1 MTIELPARGPRHQQ
15 GRHSQQHEAGRGF
28 ECQAV
33 RGPAAEKRERQ
44 QVVIHKSDVTDEKKL
59 PRDAHPTM
67 AAQRGKGHHERPGD
81 DAGQAPITE
90 PGPPTRPWR
99 VGLQFSGD
107 TTLQT
112 LSHSPRGL
120 CGPTDSFNFFL
131 RKFKRGEFVNAA
143 ADESFEERLSSA
155 YLFHVGV
162 SVITLAHA
170 HAGDRAAIRTEGNK
184 TFRRPAVTGDVVG
197 LRRGAHGEAEQAA
210 GCVERAQARVVG
222 HQAGGVAEQKADLI
236 ERDRLGKTKRR
247 RGARE
252 PLLDALGDGEA
263 GERGAADALD
273 FKRFAGFPA
282 DEGAEETGVALDLL
296 DMFLGVARAQ
306 EFKTGDGASGV
317 ERDEQVIGAGI
328 TDDIVR
334 LWRGGEQATD
344 GIAAG
349 VCDEV
354 QAALGIPE
362 LEPVCGRKK
371 LECLLKRDG

>member
-1 MTIELPARGPRHQQ
+1 M
-15 GRHSQQHEAGRGF
+15 
-28 ECQAV
+28 
-33 RGPAAEKRERQ
+33 
-44 QVVIHKSDVTDEKKL
+44 IHKADVTDEKKL

-81 DAGQAPITE
+81 DDGQAPITG
-90 PGPPTRPWR
+90 PGPPTRRWR
-99 VGLQFSGD
+99 LGLQFSGE

-120 CGPTDSFNFFL
+120 CGATDSFDFFL
-131 RKFKRGEFVNAA
+131 RKFKRGEFLNAA
-143 ADESFEERLSSA
+143 ADESFEERLGSA

-170 HAGDRAAIRTEGNK
+170 HAGDRATIRTEGNK
-184 TFRRPAVTGDVVG
+184 TFSRPAVTGDVVG
-197 LRRGAHGEAEQAA
+197 LRRSAHGEAQQTA

-247 RGARE
+247 RSARE

-273 FKRFAGFPA
+273 FWRRRFAGLPA
-282 DEGAEETGVALDLL
+282 DEGSEEAGVALDLL

-317 ERDEQVIGAGI
+317 ERDEEVIGAGI

-354 QAALGIPE
+354 QAALGITK
-362 LEPVCGRKK
+362 LDPVCRRKK
-371 LECLLKRDG
+371 LACLPKRDGRATLRIAPARLLVNESNDDQQHAGAVNAQEQRQFH